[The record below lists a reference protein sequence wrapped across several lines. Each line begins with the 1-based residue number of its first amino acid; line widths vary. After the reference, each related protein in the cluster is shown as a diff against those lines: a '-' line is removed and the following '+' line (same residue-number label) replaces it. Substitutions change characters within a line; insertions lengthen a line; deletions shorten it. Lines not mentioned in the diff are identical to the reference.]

1 MSVLKLPPPPAQYDP
16 AYESQRNRL
25 LELAVNSRYEQ
36 GLDVFIHPP
45 ARLIMVDEDGH
56 HVEIYVSHS
65 EQVRAR
71 HV

>member
-1 MSVLKLPPPPAQYDP
+1 MRLKLPTPPAQYDP
-16 AYESQRNRL
+16 LYEAQRNRL
-25 LELAVNSRYEQ
+25 IEQ
-36 GLDVFIHPP
+36 AMNMKYTMGEDVFIHPP
-45 ARLIMVDEDGH
+45 AKLILVDEDGH

>member
-1 MSVLKLPPPPAQYDP
+1 MNLKLPPPPAQYDP
-16 AYESQRNRL
+16 AYEAQRNRL

-45 ARLIMVDEDGH
+45 ARLIMVDADGH
-56 HVEIYVSHS
+56 HVEIYVTHA

>member
-1 MSVLKLPPPPAQYDP
+1 MNLKLPPPPAQYDP
-16 AYESQRNRL
+16 AYEAQRNRL
-25 LELAVNSRYEQ
+25 IEMTMNERYVQ

-45 ARLIMVDEDGH
+45 ARLIMVDADGH
-56 HVEIYVSHS
+56 HVEIYVTHS

>member
-1 MSVLKLPPPPAQYDP
+1 MNLKLPPPPAQYDP
-16 AYESQRNRL
+16 AYEAQRNRL
-25 LELAVNSRYEQ
+25 IELTMNERYVQ
-36 GLDVFIHPP
+36 SLDVLIHPP
-45 ARLIMVDEDGH
+45 ARLIMIDEDGH

>member
-1 MSVLKLPPPPAQYDP
+1 MNLKLPPPPAQYDP
-16 AYESQRNRL
+16 NYEAQRNRL
-25 LELAVNSRYEQ
+25 IEQTMNERYVQ

-45 ARLIMVDEDGH
+45 ARLIMVDEQGH
-56 HVEIYVSHS
+56 HVEVFVDHN